1 MAVIE
6 VPQLP
11 PLLFNK
17 NGKYTYVCT
26 YKNHWDPKL
35 GRSVRTKGE
44 NVTVGKILG
53 GELTGR
59 IIWSEDFIKQF
70 PILSVLKTERVVD
83 KFKSKGKL
91 TRYKLEFSQADEL
104 EDIEDNTLFVRKAKD
119 LRVVHAG
126 ATWLLDE
133 VIADTPLSKALRDTF
148 NTYNSTQKL
157 LSLAYFKILEPEKA
171 MYLYED
177 FALATRL
184 PYHRPLDIGC
194 ITRFLQHV
202 DSAKLDK
209 FFVKLNQYCIAEE
222 EKHKNNVYYALDST
236 SISTCAKELDFS
248 EWGHNKDGDL
258 LKQINIVML
267 VNQKT
272 GCPLYYRVYSG
283 ATPDVSTVSHL
294 LKEYCR
300 MGFNRS
306 AILVADRGYGSVKNI
321 HHLYQDNQS
330 FLLNMRTSFSICKN
344 LIVKH
349 LNALLDDCNYSLSL
363 SQSVVTEKLKWSYP
377 LNCNTNTKRA
387 RLMGD
392 MYVHIYLNH
401 ELRNSAEDT
410 LRSTLAKLLDKKKT
424 DEKSLTQEEKDFLEK
439 YTSTDDNGGIFVSST
454 AKFEYMLGKGVRVL
468 VSDIIS
474 DPVEA
479 DRAYRERNEV
489 ELGFR
494 KLKDFTNARRLHIS
508 SSNTLTGKIF
518 VHFLACS
525 ILCMFRCK
533 IDKAKNEGKSLPYDS
548 TVKMLSALSNITQTI
563 FPDGGYFSEVV
574 GKKKGLLK
582 ALDIELPESE
592 MNVVYEEDEN
602 AEKAEDY
609 VDD

>member
-1 MAVIE
+1 M
-6 VPQLP
+6 
-11 PLLFNK
+11 
-17 NGKYTYVCT
+17 
-26 YKNHWDPKL
+26 
-35 GRSVRTKGE
+35 
-44 NVTVGKILG
+44 
-53 GELTGR
+53 
-59 IIWSEDFIKQF
+59 
-70 PILSVLKTERVVD
+70 
-83 KFKSKGKL
+83 
-91 TRYKLEFSQADEL
+91 
-104 EDIEDNTLFVRKAKD
+104 
-119 LRVVHAG
+119 
-126 ATWLLDE
+126 
-133 VIADTPLSKALRDTF
+133 
-148 NTYNSTQKL
+148 
-157 LSLAYFKILEPEKA
+157 
-171 MYLYED
+171 
-177 FALATRL
+177 
-184 PYHRPLDIGC
+184 
-194 ITRFLQHV
+194 
-202 DSAKLDK
+202 
-209 FFVKLNQYCIAEE
+209 
-222 EKHKNNVYYALDST
+222 
-236 SISTCAKELDFS
+236 
-248 EWGHNKDGDL
+248 

-283 ATPDVSTVSHL
+283 ATPNVSTVSHL

-330 FLLNMRTSFSICKN
+330 FLLNMRTCFSICKK
-344 LIVKH
+344 LIVKN

-363 SQSVVTEKLKWSYP
+363 SQSVVTEKLKWNYP

-387 RLMGD
+387 RLKGD

-410 LRSTLAKLLDKKKT
+410 FRSTLAKLLDKKKT
-424 DEKSLTQEEKDFLEK
+424 DEKSLTQEEKDFLDK
-439 YTSTDDNGGIFVSST
+439 YTSTDDNGGVFVSST
-454 AKFEYMLGKGVRVL
+454 AKFEYMLGKEVRVL

-494 KLKDFTNARRLHIS
+494 KLKDLTNARRLHIS
-508 SSNTLTGKIF
+508 SSKTLTGKIF

-533 IDKAKNEGKSLPYDS
+533 IDKAKDEGKSLPYDS

-574 GKKKGLLK
+574 GKKKVLLK

-609 VDD
+609 VDDKFYLDKINTQLCV

>member
-1 MAVIE
+1 MAVID

-59 IIWSEDFIKQF
+59 IIWAEDFIKLF

-104 EDIEDNTLFVRKAKD
+104 DDIEDNTLFVRKAKE

-157 LSLAYFKILEPEKA
+157 LSLAYFKILEPEKP

-202 DSAKLDK
+202 DSTKLDK

-222 EKHKNNVYYALDST
+222 EKQKNNVYYALDST

-330 FLLNMRTSFSICKN
+330 FLLNMRTCFSICKN
-344 LIVKH
+344 LIVKN
-349 LNALLDDCNYSLSL
+349 LNALLDDCNYNLSL

-387 RLMGD
+387 RLKGD

-410 LRSTLAKLLDKKKT
+410 FRSTLAKLLDKKKT

-439 YTSTDDNGGIFVSST
+439 YTSTDNNGSVFVSSS
-454 AKFEYMLGKGVRVL
+454 AKFEYMLGKGFRVL

-489 ELGFR
+489 ELGLR
-494 KLKDFTNARRLHIS
+494 KLKDFTGARRLHIS
-508 SSNTLTGKIF
+508 SSKTLTGKIF
-518 VHFLACS
+518 VHFLAFS
-525 ILCMFRCK
+525 ILCMLRCK
-533 IDKAKNEGKSLPYDS
+533 IVKAKDEGKSLPYDS

-574 GKKKGLLK
+574 GKKKDLLK

-602 AEKAEDY
+602 AEDY

>member
-1 MAVIE
+1 MAVIDA
-6 VPQLP
+6 PQLP

-104 EDIEDNTLFVRKAKD
+104 DDIEDNTLFVRKAKE

-202 DSAKLDK
+202 DSTKLDK

-222 EKHKNNVYYALDST
+222 EKQKNNVYYALDST

-330 FLLNMRTSFSICKN
+330 FLLNMRTCFSICKN
-344 LIVKH
+344 LIVKN
-349 LNALLDDCNYSLSL
+349 LNALLDDCNYNLSL
-363 SQSVVTEKLKWSYP
+363 GQSVVTEKLKWSYP

-387 RLMGD
+387 RLKGD

-410 LRSTLAKLLDKKKT
+410 FRSTLAKLLDKKKT

-439 YTSTDDNGGIFVSST
+439 YTSSDNNSSVFVSST